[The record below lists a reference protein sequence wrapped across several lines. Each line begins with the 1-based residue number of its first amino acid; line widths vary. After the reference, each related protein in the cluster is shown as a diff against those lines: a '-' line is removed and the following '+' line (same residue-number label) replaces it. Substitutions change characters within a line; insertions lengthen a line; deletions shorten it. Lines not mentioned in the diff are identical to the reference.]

1 MNVLKEGQI
10 IKGEYKVIEKIGEGA
25 TAKVYLAYDLANEI
39 KVALKVLK
47 DDNVTERKIKSFQRE
62 ARAISM
68 LNHEN
73 IIKIYKIDETAD
85 FHYIVQEYVEGITL
99 KEYIEKSSKVGI
111 TEAKRII
118 LQVLKG
124 LEHAHENKI
133 VHKDIKGQNILIS
146 VDNKIKI
153 TDFGIADI
161 LEDEM
166 TKTQS
171 LMGTPQYV
179 APEVLNK
186 GESTVQTDIYSTG
199 ILLYELLIGSAP
211 FKGEKPTIIIMKQL
225 NQPLPSVKKQ
235 REEIPQSMEN
245 VLIRATAKKLENRY
259 ATAKEMIKDL
269 DTCLDISRANEEPL
283 IIDGDFEYQ
292 ELTTTN
298 LGAIKDINDKEK
310 KNKKRMMLITIAT
323 ILLISLAFINFFI
336 FFNKEK
342 MTMTNLTDKTQQEAI
357 NVLVNQGLS
366 KDNITIEKE
375 TNDKVQEGKVIS
387 TEPSSGEEINK
398 NTNVVLTISSG
409 KEPILLQNYIG
420 KNISEV
426 QPTLEEKG
434 IIVTLFYEESDKAAG
449 TILDQNQVAG
459 EKLPVGSKIQ
469 FIVSKEDKEINLDNF
484 LGLSEAEV
492 QKWVDDNN
500 LNISKEYGCS
510 DKYDEGKVFYQNPAY
525 NSKLKEG
532 DMVTVKIS
540 NGVCPPEKSASSGTN
555 NG

>member
-47 DDNVTERKIKSFQRE
+47 DDNITERKIKSFQRE

-73 IIKIYKIDETAD
+73 IIKIYKIDQTPE

-99 KEYIEKSSKVGI
+99 KDYIEKSYKVGT
-111 TEAKRII
+111 TEAKNII

-133 VHKDIKGQNILIS
+133 VHKDIKGQNILINT
-146 VDNKIKI
+146 DNKIKI

-259 ATAKEMIKDL
+259 ATAQEMIIDL
-269 DTCLDISRANEEPL
+269 DSCLDISRANEEPL

-298 LGAIKDINDKEK
+298 LGVIKDINEREK
-310 KNKKRMMLITIAT
+310 KNKKRA
-323 ILLISLAFINFFI
+323 LLISMGLIGLVLLVLINFFI
-336 FFNKEK
+336 FFSKEQ
-342 MTMTNLTDKTQQEAI
+342 MTMADLSDKTQQEAI
-357 NVLVNQGLS
+357 NVLLNQGLS

-375 TNDKVQEGKVIS
+375 TNDKVQEGNVIS
-387 TEPSSGEEINK
+387 TEPSSGQEINK

-409 KEPILLQNYIG
+409 KEPILLQNYVG
-420 KNISEV
+420 KNIKEAQSS
-426 QPTLEEKG
+426 LEEQG
-434 IIVTLFYEESDKAAG
+434 IIVTLFYEESDEDAG
-449 TILDQNQVAG
+449 TILEQNKQPG
-459 EKLPVGSKIQ
+459 EKLPVGSKVQ
-469 FIVSKEDKEINLDNF
+469 FIVSKEDKEITLNNF
-484 LGLSEAEV
+484 LGINEDEV

-500 LNISKEYGCS
+500 LNISKEYSCN
-510 DKYDEGKVFYQNPAY
+510 DNYDEGKVFYQNPAY

-540 NGVCPPEKSASSGTN
+540 NGACPPQVDNSGSN

>member
-73 IIKIYKIDETAD
+73 IIKIYKIDQTAE

-99 KEYIEKSSKVGI
+99 KEYIEKSSKIGT
-111 TEAKRII
+111 TEAKNII

-146 VDNKIKI
+146 TDNKIKI

-245 VLIRATAKKLENRY
+245 VLIKSTAKKLENRY
-259 ATAKEMIKDL
+259 ATAREMRIDL
-269 DTCLDISRANEEPL
+269 ESCLDISRANEEPL

-298 LGAIKDINDKEK
+298 LGAIKEINENEK
-310 KNKKRMMLITIAT
+310 KNKKRKV
-323 ILLISLAFINFFI
+323 LISIGLIALILLAFINFFI

-342 MTMTNLTDKTQQEAI
+342 MTMTNLMDKTQQEAI

-409 KEPILLQNYIG
+409 KEPVLLQNYVG
-420 KNISEV
+420 KNINDV
-426 QPTLEEKG
+426 QSSLEEKG
-434 IIVTLFYEESDKAAG
+434 IIVTLFYEESDKEAG
-449 TILDQNQVAG
+449 TILDQNKSAG

-469 FIVSKEDKEINLDNF
+469 FIVSKEDKEISLDNF
-484 LGLSEAEV
+484 LGITEEEV
-492 QKWVDDNN
+492 QKWIDDNN
-500 LNISKEYGCS
+500 LNISKEYDCS
-510 DKYDEGKVFYQNPAY
+510 DKYEEGKVFYQEPAY
-525 NSKLKEG
+525 NTKLKEG

-540 NGVCPPEKSASSGTN
+540 NGACPPEQLSTGSD

>member
-73 IIKIYKIDETAD
+73 IIKIYKIDQTAE

-99 KEYIEKSSKVGI
+99 KEYIEKSSKIGT
-111 TEAKRII
+111 TEAKSII

-146 VDNKIKI
+146 TDNKIKI

-245 VLIRATAKKLENRY
+245 VLIKATAKKLENRY
-259 ATAKEMIKDL
+259 ATAQEMIIDL
-269 DTCLDISRANEEPL
+269 DSCLDISRANEEPL

-298 LGAIKDINDKEK
+298 LGAIKDINEKEK
-310 KNKKRMMLITIAT
+310 KNKKRKIMLSIGLIVL
-323 ILLISLAFINFFI
+323 ILLAFINFFI
-336 FFNKEK
+336 FFNKEQL
-342 MTMTNLTDKTQQEAI
+342 TMADLTDKTQTEAI

-375 TNDKVQEGKVIS
+375 TNDKVKSGNVIS

-398 NTNVVLTISSG
+398 DTNVVLTISSG
-409 KEPILLQNYIG
+409 KEPILLKNYVG

-426 QPTLEEKG
+426 QSSLEDEG
-434 IIVTLFYEESDKAAG
+434 LIVTLFYEDSDKEAG
-449 TILDQNQVAG
+449 TILEQKIEAG
-459 EKLPVGSKIQ
+459 EKVQVGSTIE
-469 FIVSKEDKEINLDNF
+469 FVVSKENKEVNLDNF
-484 LGLSEAEV
+484 LGLSEEEV
-492 QKWVDDNN
+492 QKWIDDNK
-500 LNISKEYGCS
+500 LNVSKEYACS
-510 DKYDEGKVFYQNPAY
+510 DKYEEGKIFYQEPSY
-525 NSKLKEG
+525 NTKLKEG
-532 DMVTVKIS
+532 DIVTIKVS
-540 NGVCPPEKSASSGTN
+540 NGACPPESTTSTGTN